1 MAQQQQDNLLSKNE
15 AAGNA
20 RAKYGDM
27 TPRENMMAIL
37 EGRQP
42 DYYSN
47 FMESLVMI
55 PDPVLMR
62 DRCPA
67 DGQEHPDVWGT
78 TWVRIPGSPGA
89 HPHVTPENAAIKDI
103 ENWQEELTIP
113 TVEGLDWTM
122 AEEMAAKVDRKEKF
136 VAFLCS
142 AGLFERS
149 HHLMGMEEAFCNYLE
164 YPDEMEELLTAI
176 ADFKIAQIRETAKHI
191 HPDVIFYHDDWGS
204 KQNLFLPPSVW
215 REMIKPQ
222 QQRISDVI
230 HECGM
235 LYVHH
240 ADCIC
245 QPIVEDMV
253 EIGIDIWQGV
263 IPENDIVEIQRIT
276 NHKLPM
282 IGGIDGALLNTE
294 GVTKE
299 QIKAEI
305 HRAID
310 TYCPGG
316 YFYPALPNTS
326 LYNAENDAYF
336 QKELGDYGHQW
347 AVEHPIK

>member
-1 MAQQQQDNLLSKNE
+1 MADNLLSKND

-27 TPRENMMAIL
+27 TPRQNMMAIL

-42 DYYSN
+42 DHYSN
-47 FMESLVMI
+47 FMESLAMI

-62 DRCPA
+62 DRVPE
-67 DGQEHPDVWGT
+67 DGQEHQDVWGT
-78 TWVRIPGSPGA
+78 TWVRVPGSPGA
-89 HPHVTPENAAIKDI
+89 HPHVTSENAVIKDI
-103 ENWQEELTIP
+103 ENWKNELTIP
-113 TVEGLDWTM
+113 TLEGLDWT
-122 AEEMAAKVDRKEKF
+122 AAKEMAAKVDRNEKF

-149 HHLMGMEEAFCNYLE
+149 HHLMGMEDAFCNYME
-164 YPDEMEELLTAI
+164 YPEEMTELVTAI
-176 ADFKIAQIRETAKHI
+176 ADFKIAQIKMTAEEI

-204 KQNLFLPPSVW
+204 KQNLFLPPDIW
-215 REMIKPQ
+215 REIIKPQ
-222 QQRISDVI
+222 QKRISDTI

-253 EIGIDIWQGV
+253 ELGIDIWQGV

-276 NHKLPM
+276 QGKLPM
-282 IGGIDGALLNTE
+282 IGGVDGPALNTA

-299 QIKAEI
+299 QIIAEV

-316 YFYPALPNTS
+316 KFYPALPNTS
-326 LYNAENDAYF
+326 LYDADNDAIF

-347 AVEHPIK
+347 AVEHPIA